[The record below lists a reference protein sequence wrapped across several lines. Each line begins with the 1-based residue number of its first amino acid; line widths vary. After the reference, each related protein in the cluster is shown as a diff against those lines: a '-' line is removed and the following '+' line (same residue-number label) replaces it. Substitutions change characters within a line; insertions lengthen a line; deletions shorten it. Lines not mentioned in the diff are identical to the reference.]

1 MFKSFFGRFG
11 RDMGI
16 DLGTANTLVYIKEKG
31 IILQEPSVVA
41 IQRDTGSLL
50 AVGAEAQA
58 MIGRTPGSI
67 IAIRPM
73 RDGVIADFDTTE
85 KMLRYFIEK
94 AVKRIGLFHPRILIG
109 VPSGVTEVE
118 KRAVIDAGQQAGAR
132 EVLLIEEPMAAAI
145 GAGLPVNEATG
156 SLIVDIGGGTTE
168 VAVISLSG
176 IVVSQSA
183 RVAGDEMTESITQ
196 YVKRHYNLMIGE
208 RTSEHVKRTI
218 GSAYPTGVED
228 KMEVRGR
235 DLLTGLPKTIELN
248 SHEVLKALSEPL
260 ARVVEA
266 VRMTLDHTPPE
277 LSADI
282 LDRGIVLAGGGSLL
296 KGMEELLH
304 EETGMPVK
312 RAEYPLTCVVRGTGI
327 ALNDPDMLQRVIST
341 PRKYV

>member
-1 MFKSFFGRFG
+1 
-11 RDMGI
+11 
-16 DLGTANTLVYIKEKG
+16 
-31 IILQEPSVVA
+31 
-41 IQRDTGSLL
+41 
-50 AVGAEAQA
+50 
-58 MIGRTPGSI
+58 
-67 IAIRPM
+67 
-73 RDGVIADFDTTE
+73 
-85 KMLRYFIEK
+85 
-94 AVKRIGLFHPRILIG
+94 
-109 VPSGVTEVE
+109 
-118 KRAVIDAGQQAGAR
+118 
-132 EVLLIEEPMAAAI
+132 
-145 GAGLPVNEATG
+145 
-156 SLIVDIGGGTTE
+156 
-168 VAVISLSG
+168 
-176 IVVSQSA
+176 
-183 RVAGDEMTESITQ
+183 
-196 YVKRHYNLMIGE
+196 
-208 RTSEHVKRTI
+208 
-218 GSAYPTGVED
+218 
-228 KMEVRGR
+228 MEVRGR